1 MDEPLIKKYKKKI
14 VITGGSGLLGKYFY
28 KKYKNVYKIIKYPYR
43 IEKFKRFEKWLS
55 KKKFNY
61 FIHFAAIT
69 KNESKKYKDI
79 LQLVNVKSPIKIL
92 NIINKKNINN
102 FSYFL
107 FISSSHVYG
116 YSKNKI
122 KENKKRVPQ
131 NSYGLSK
138 KKVEDYIMHN
148 RKKYNF
154 KVGIARI
161 FNSTGP
167 KQKKGNFVPDM
178 ILKMKNINKIKNI
191 NQYRDFIHIDDVSKS
206 IKRLIERE
214 IEYPINISSG
224 QKINLINA
232 CKILNDKFVKK
243 KVLFDLKKGSDIYGD
258 NSLLKKIGIKKF
270 KNIYQI
276 LSAYKK

>member
-138 KKVEDYIMHN
+138 KKVEDYIINN

-243 KVLFDLKKGSDIYGD
+243 EVLFDLKKGSDIYGD

>member
-1 MDEPLIKKYKKKI
+1 MIKKYKKKI

-138 KKVEDYIMHN
+138 KKVEDYIINN

-178 ILKMKNINKIKNI
+178 ILKMKKINKIKNI

>member
-1 MDEPLIKKYKKKI
+1 MIKKYKKKI

-138 KKVEDYIMHN
+138 KKVEDYIMNN
-148 RKKYNF
+148 RNKYNF

-243 KVLFDLKKGSDIYGD
+243 EVLFDLKKGSDIYGD

>member
-102 FSYFL
+102 FTYFL

-116 YSKNKI
+116 YSRNKI
-122 KENKKRVPQ
+122 KENKKRLPQ

-138 KKVEDYIMHN
+138 KKVEDYIINN

-224 QKINLINA
+224 KKINLINA

-243 KVLFDLKKGSDIYGD
+243 EVLFDLKKGSDIYGD

>member
-1 MDEPLIKKYKKKI
+1 MIKKYKKKI

-55 KKKFNY
+55 KKEFNY

-116 YSKNKI
+116 YSRNKI

-138 KKVEDYIMHN
+138 KKVEDYIINN

-243 KVLFDLKKGSDIYGD
+243 EVLFDLKKGSDIYGD

>member
-102 FSYFL
+102 FTYFL

-138 KKVEDYIMHN
+138 KKVEDYIINN

-178 ILKMKNINKIKNI
+178 ILKMKNINKIKKI

-243 KVLFDLKKGSDIYGD
+243 EVLFDLKKGSDIYGD

>member
-1 MDEPLIKKYKKKI
+1 MDGPLIKRYKKKI

-43 IEKFKRFEKWLS
+43 IEKFKRFEKWLL

-92 NIINKKNINN
+92 NIINKKKIDN

-138 KKVEDYIMHN
+138 KKVEDYIINN

-243 KVLFDLKKGSDIYGD
+243 EVLFDLKKGSDIYGD

-270 KNIYQI
+270 KNINQI
-276 LSAYKK
+276 LSAYEK

>member
-79 LQLVNVKSPIKIL
+79 LHLVNVKSPIKIL
-92 NIINKKNINN
+92 NIINEKNINN

-116 YSKNKI
+116 YSRNKI

-138 KKVEDYIMHN
+138 KKVEDYIINN

-178 ILKMKNINKIKNI
+178 ILKMKKINKIKNI

-243 KVLFDLKKGSDIYGD
+243 EVLFDLKKGSDIYGD

>member
-1 MDEPLIKKYKKKI
+1 MIKKYKKKI

-28 KKYKNVYKIIKYPYR
+28 RKYKNVYKIIKYPYR

-138 KKVEDYIMHN
+138 KKVEDYIINN

-178 ILKMKNINKIKNI
+178 ILKMKKINKIKNI

-243 KVLFDLKKGSDIYGD
+243 EVLFDLKKGSDIYGD

>member
-43 IEKFKRFEKWLS
+43 IEKFKRFEKWLT
-55 KKKFNY
+55 KKKFDY

-138 KKVEDYIMHN
+138 KKVEDYIMNN
-148 RKKYNF
+148 RNKYNF

>member
-1 MDEPLIKKYKKKI
+1 M
-14 VITGGSGLLGKYFY
+14 
-28 KKYKNVYKIIKYPYR
+28 
-43 IEKFKRFEKWLS
+43 
-55 KKKFNY
+55 
-61 FIHFAAIT
+61 
-69 KNESKKYKDI
+69 
-79 LQLVNVKSPIKIL
+79 
-92 NIINKKNINN
+92 NN
-102 FSYFL
+102 R
-107 FISSSHVYG
+107 
-116 YSKNKI
+116 N
-122 KENKKRVPQ
+122 
-131 NSYGLSK
+131 
-138 KKVEDYIMHN
+138 
-148 RKKYNF
+148 KYNF

-206 IKRLIERE
+206 IKRLVERE

-243 KVLFDLKKGSDIYGD
+243 EVLFDLKKGSDIYGD

>member
-1 MDEPLIKKYKKKI
+1 MIKKYKKKI
-14 VITGGSGLLGKYFY
+14 VITGGPGLLGKYFY

-79 LQLVNVKSPIKIL
+79 LHLVNVKSPIKIL
-92 NIINKKNINN
+92 NIINEKNINN

-116 YSKNKI
+116 YSRNKI

-138 KKVEDYIMHN
+138 KKVEDYIINN

>member
-43 IEKFKRFEKWLS
+43 IENFKRFEKWLS

-178 ILKMKNINKIKNI
+178 ILKMKKINKIKNI

-243 KVLFDLKKGSDIYGD
+243 EVLFDLKKGSDIYGD

>member
-1 MDEPLIKKYKKKI
+1 MIKKYKKKI

-92 NIINKKNINN
+92 NIINEKNINN

-138 KKVEDYIMHN
+138 KKVEDYIINN

-178 ILKMKNINKIKNI
+178 ILKMKKINKIKNI

-232 CKILNDKFVKK
+232 CRILNDKFVKK
-243 KVLFDLKKGSDIYGD
+243 EVLFDLKKGSDIYGD

>member
-1 MDEPLIKKYKKKI
+1 MDEPLIKEYKKKI

-102 FSYFL
+102 FTYFL

-116 YSKNKI
+116 YSRNKI
-122 KENKKRVPQ
+122 KENKKRLPQ

-138 KKVEDYIMHN
+138 KKVEDYIINN

-243 KVLFDLKKGSDIYGD
+243 EVLFDLKKGSDIYGD

>member
-1 MDEPLIKKYKKKI
+1 LIKKYKKKI

-102 FSYFL
+102 FTYFL

-138 KKVEDYIMHN
+138 KKVEDYIINN

-178 ILKMKNINKIKNI
+178 ILKMKNINKIKKI

-243 KVLFDLKKGSDIYGD
+243 EVLFDLKKGSDIYGD